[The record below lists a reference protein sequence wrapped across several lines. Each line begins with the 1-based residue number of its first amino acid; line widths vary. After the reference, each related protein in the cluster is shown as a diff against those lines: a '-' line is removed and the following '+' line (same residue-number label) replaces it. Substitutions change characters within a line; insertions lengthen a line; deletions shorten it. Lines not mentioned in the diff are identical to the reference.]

1 MKKQYISLLFT
12 AVTVMLVIYGFQ
24 NYRSGEI
31 IRRGPYNGMVYI
43 PGGTFVMGQSDQDL
57 SPAQIPQSRQVTISP
72 FYMDATEVT
81 NRQYKEFV
89 HWVRDSILVK
99 NYLQD
104 ARYLIQTEDGQEYV
118 DWDMLRKDSPWK
130 SSDPVIRERASQLF
144 YQGEDRIYGQ
154 NEYDVRLLNYR
165 HEWYDL
171 RAAILARQ
179 DTTARRSD
187 FIRRDVVQVYPDTS
201 VWVADFTY
209 AQNEPMVIGYFSL
222 PAFDDYPVVGVS
234 WKQAEAFNHWR
245 TKRFNDQENRKSNAR
260 DRKEILPF
268 SLPSEA
274 EWEYAARGG
283 KIGLPYPWG
292 GPSPRHGGGRLMAN
306 FKPGRGDYM
315 GGNDHAGG
323 DGFEYTAPVM
333 TYYPNDY
340 GLFDMAGNV
349 AEWTSSAFDESA
361 SSFVH
366 DLNPTYHYDAHTI
379 DAEGLKRKVV
389 RGGSWKDVA
398 MFLQNGARTYE
409 YQDSA
414 KSYIGFRSIS
424 RATGAAQ

>member
-1 MKKQYISLLFT
+1 MEKKYIGLLSIT
-12 AVTVMLVIYGFQ
+12 LLVIIVIFGFQ
-24 NYRSGEI
+24 NYRPGEI
-31 IRRGPYNGMVYI
+31 IRRGAYSGMVYI
-43 PGGTFVMGQSDQDL
+43 PGGTFIMGQSDQNL
-57 SPAQIPQSRQVTISP
+57 SPVQIPQSRQVTISP
-72 FYMDATEVT
+72 FFMDATEVT
-81 NRQYKEFV
+81 NAQYKEFV

-99 NYLQD
+99 NILQD
-104 ARYLIQTEDGQEYV
+104 PAYLIQGADGEEYV
-118 DWDMLRKDSPWK
+118 NWEHLAKRSPWT
-130 SSDPVIRERASQLF
+130 SNDPAIRERVSQMF
-144 YQGEDRIYGQ
+144 YQGEDQIYGK
-154 NEYDVRLLNYR
+154 NEYDIRLLNYR

-171 RAAILARQ
+171 RAAIMARH
-179 DTTARRSD
+179 DSTARRSD
-187 FIRRDVVQVYPDTS
+187 FIRRDVIGVYPDTT

-209 AQNEPMVIGYFSL
+209 AQNEPMVQGYFSL
-222 PAFDDYPVVGVS
+222 PAFEDYPVVGVT

-245 TKRFNDQENRKSNAR
+245 TKRFNDQESRKSER

-292 GPSPRHGGGRLMAN
+292 GPSPRHGGGRLLAN
-306 FKPGRGDYM
+306 FKPGRGDYI
-315 GGNDHAGG
+315 GGSTDAGG
-323 DGFEYTAPVM
+323 DGFEYTAPVK
-333 TYYPNDY
+333 TYRPNDF

-349 AEWTSSAFDESA
+349 AEWTSSAYDESA

-366 DLNPTYHYDAHTI
+366 DLNPTYNYDATDE
-379 DAEGLKRKVV
+379 DAETLKRKVV

-398 MFLQNGARTYE
+398 MYLQNGARTYE

-424 RATGAAQ
+424 RATGAGR